1 MNRRGYRSYD
11 HLEMLIW
18 LQDEKLFIY
27 FDESV
32 LFLVTF
38 FDLMKSDEAAT
49 SAISHQIFNVNK
61 NK

>member
-1 MNRRGYRSYD
+1 
-11 HLEMLIW
+11 MLIW